1 MIQVKQIP
9 ISHVELDMDETT
21 LTARSAQWMAPAYY
35 APDFSNEELETIKRE
50 ASDTHAKMLA
60 FADS

>member
-1 MIQVKQIP
+1 
-9 ISHVELDMDETT
+9 
-21 LTARSAQWMAPAYY
+21 MAPAYY

-50 ASDTHAKMLA
+50 TSDTHAKMLA